1 MKEINVRKIE
11 DAIASMC
18 SEIAVVYNR
27 PIRRALEK
35 AKEAETGERASAVME
50 MLIENA
56 EIAEKENIPICQD
69 TGMAIVFLKIGQEVH
84 LCGGSLNE
92 AVNRG
97 VERGYGENY
106 LRASVVADP
115 LYERKNTKTNT
126 PAVIYTEVTE
136 GEEVEIEIM
145 AKGFGSENKSAVKM
159 LTPADGEKGVIDFV
173 VETVKNA
180 GPNACPP
187 FVIGVGIGGTFDYCA
202 VLSKKALL
210 RNADEHN
217 PDEKFAKLEEV
228 LLNEINALNIG
239 PMGFHGKTTALA
251 VQIEQAPTHIA
262 GMPVAVNVCCH
273 VCRHAKAVIR

>member
-35 AKEAETGERASAVME
+35 AKETETGERASAVME

-126 PAVIYTEVTE
+126 PAVIYTEITE

-210 RNADEHN
+210 RNVDEHN

>member
-1 MKEINVRKIE
+1 MKEISVRKIE

-18 SEIAVVYNR
+18 GEIAVVYNSG
-27 PIRRALEK
+27 IRNALLA
-35 AKEAETGERASAVME
+35 AKEAETTEKASAVMDI
-50 MLIENA
+50 LIQNA
-56 EIAEKENIPICQD
+56 EIAEKERIPICQD
-69 TGMAIVFLKIGQEVH
+69 TGMAIVFLKIGQDVH
-84 LCGGSLNE
+84 LTDGSLNE

-97 VERGYGENY
+97 VERGYTDNL

-126 PAVIYTEVTE
+126 PAVIYTEITD
-136 GEEVEIEIM
+136 GEKVEVEIM

-159 LTPADGEKGVIDFV
+159 LTMADGEKGVIDFV
-173 VETVKNA
+173 CDTVEKA

-202 VLSKKALL
+202 LLSKKALL
-210 RNADEHN
+210 REAGTHHS
-217 PDEKFAKLEEV
+217 DEKFAGLEEK
-228 LLNEINALNIG
+228 LLERINELNIG

-251 VQIEQAPTHIA
+251 VNVEEAPTHIA

-273 VCRHAKAVIR
+273 VCRHAKAVIE

>member
-1 MKEINVRKIE
+1 M
-11 DAIASMC
+11 
-18 SEIAVVYNR
+18 
-27 PIRRALEK
+27 
-35 AKEAETGERASAVME
+35 
-50 MLIENA
+50 
-56 EIAEKENIPICQD
+56 
-69 TGMAIVFLKIGQEVH
+69 
-84 LCGGSLNE
+84 
-92 AVNRG
+92 
-97 VERGYGENY
+97 
-106 LRASVVADP
+106 
-115 LYERKNTKTNT
+115 
-126 PAVIYTEVTE
+126 IYTEITE

-210 RNADEHN
+210 RNVDEHN

>member
-180 GPNACPP
+180 GPNAWPP

>member
-35 AKEAETGERASAVME
+35 AKKAETGERASAVME

-126 PAVIYTEVTE
+126 PAVIYTEITE

-273 VCRHAKAVIR
+273 VCRHAKAEIR

>member
-126 PAVIYTEVTE
+126 PAVIYTEITE

-202 VLSKKALL
+202 VLSKKVLL
-210 RNADEHN
+210 RNVDEHN

-273 VCRHAKAVIR
+273 VCRHAKAVIK

>member
-126 PAVIYTEVTE
+126 PAVIYTEITE

-262 GMPVAVNVCCH
+262 GMPVAVNVSCH

>member
-1 MKEINVRKIE
+1 MKEISVRKIE

-18 SEIAVVYNR
+18 GEIAVVYNSG
-27 PIRRALEK
+27 IRNALLA
-35 AKEAETGERASAVME
+35 AKEAETTEKASAVMDI
-50 MLIENA
+50 LIQNA
-56 EIAEKENIPICQD
+56 EIAEKERIPICQD
-69 TGMAIVFLKIGQEVH
+69 TGMAIVFLKIGQDVH
-84 LCGGSLNE
+84 LTDGSLNE

-97 VERGYGENY
+97 VERGYTDNL

-126 PAVIYTEVTE
+126 PAVIYTEITD
-136 GEEVEIEIM
+136 GEKVEVEIM

-159 LTPADGEKGVIDFV
+159 LTMADGEKGVIDFV
-173 VETVKNA
+173 CDTVEKA

-202 VLSKKALL
+202 LLSKKALL
-210 RNADEHN
+210 REAGTHHS
-217 PDEKFAKLEEV
+217 DEKFAKLEEK
-228 LLNEINALNIG
+228 LLERINELNIG

-251 VQIEQAPTHIA
+251 VNVEEAPTHIA

-273 VCRHAKAVIR
+273 VCRHAKAVIE

>member
-126 PAVIYTEVTE
+126 PAVIYTEITE

-202 VLSKKALL
+202 VLSKKELL
-210 RNADEHN
+210 RNVDEHN

>member
-126 PAVIYTEVTE
+126 PAVIYTEITE

-210 RNADEHN
+210 RNVDEHN
-217 PDEKFAKLEEV
+217 PDEKFAKLEGV

>member
-145 AKGFGSENKSAVKM
+145 AKGFGSENKSKTKM
-159 LTPADGEKGVIDFV
+159 LTPADGVEGVKKFV
-173 VETVKNA
+173 LDAIREA

-187 FVIGVGIGGTFDYCA
+187 MVVGVGVGGTFDSCA
-202 VLSKKALL
+202 VMAKKALL
-210 RNADEHN
+210 RPISQSK
-217 PDEKFAKLEEV
+217 PDERYRQLEDE
-228 LLNEINALNIG
+228 LLEAANELNVG
-239 PMGFHGKTTALA
+239 PMGQHVKTTA
-251 VQIEQAPTHIA
+251 VKIQVEHFPTHIA
-262 GMPVAVNVCCH
+262 GLPCAVNICCH
-273 VCRHAKAVIR
+273 VCRHARMVI

>member
-1 MKEINVRKIE
+1 MKEIDVRKIE

-35 AKEAETGERASAVME
+35 AKETETGERASAVME

-126 PAVIYTEVTE
+126 PAVIYTEITD

-210 RNADEHN
+210 RNVDEHN
-217 PDEKFAKLEEV
+217 PDEKFANLEKV

>member
-126 PAVIYTEVTE
+126 PAVIYTEITE

-210 RNADEHN
+210 RNVDEHN

>member
-115 LYERKNTKTNT
+115 LYERRNTKTNT
-126 PAVIYTEVTE
+126 PAVIYTEITE

-210 RNADEHN
+210 RNVDEHN

>member
-126 PAVIYTEVTE
+126 PAVIYTEITE

-145 AKGFGSENKSAVKM
+145 AKGFGSENKSAVEM

>member
-69 TGMAIVFLKIGQEVH
+69 TGMAIVLLKIGQEVH

-126 PAVIYTEVTE
+126 PAVIYTEITE

-210 RNADEHN
+210 RNVDEHN

>member
-1 MKEINVRKIE
+1 MKEISVRKIE

-18 SEIAVVYNR
+18 GEIAVVYNSG
-27 PIRRALEK
+27 IRNALLA
-35 AKEAETGERASAVME
+35 AKEAETTEKASAVMDI
-50 MLIENA
+50 LIQNA
-56 EIAEKENIPICQD
+56 EIAEKERIPICQD
-69 TGMAIVFLKIGQEVH
+69 TGMAIVFLKIGQDVH
-84 LCGGSLNE
+84 LTDGSLNE

-97 VERGYGENY
+97 VERGYTDNL

-126 PAVIYTEVTE
+126 PAVIYTEITD
-136 GEEVEIEIM
+136 GEKVEVEIM

-159 LTPADGEKGVIDFV
+159 LTMADGEKGVIDFV
-173 VETVKNA
+173 CDTVEKA

-202 VLSKKALL
+202 LLSKKALL
-210 RNADEHN
+210 REAGTHHS
-217 PDEKFAKLEEV
+217 DEKFAELEEK
-228 LLNEINALNIG
+228 LLERINELNIG

-251 VQIEQAPTHIA
+251 VNVEEAPTHIA

-273 VCRHAKAVIR
+273 VCRHAKAVIE

>member
-115 LYERKNTKTNT
+115 LYERRNTKTNT
-126 PAVIYTEVTE
+126 PAVIYTEITE

-228 LLNEINALNIG
+228 LLNKINALNIG

>member
-126 PAVIYTEVTE
+126 PAVIYTEITE

-228 LLNEINALNIG
+228 LLNKINALNIG

>member
-126 PAVIYTEVTE
+126 PAVIYTEITE

-210 RNADEHN
+210 GNADEHN

>member
-126 PAVIYTEVTE
+126 PAVIYTEITE

>member
-1 MKEINVRKIE
+1 
-11 DAIASMC
+11 
-18 SEIAVVYNR
+18 
-27 PIRRALEK
+27 
-35 AKEAETGERASAVME
+35 
-50 MLIENA
+50 
-56 EIAEKENIPICQD
+56 
-69 TGMAIVFLKIGQEVH
+69 MAIVFLKIGQEVH

-126 PAVIYTEVTE
+126 PAVIYTEITD

-228 LLNEINALNIG
+228 LLNKINALNIG

>member
-1 MKEINVRKIE
+1 MKEISVRKIE

-18 SEIAVVYNR
+18 GEIAVVYNSG
-27 PIRRALEK
+27 IRNALLA
-35 AKEAETGERASAVME
+35 AKEAETTEKASAVMDI
-50 MLIENA
+50 LIQNA
-56 EIAEKENIPICQD
+56 EIAEKERIPICQD
-69 TGMAIVFLKIGQEVH
+69 TGMAIVFLKIGQDVH
-84 LCGGSLNE
+84 LTDGSLNE

-97 VERGYGENY
+97 VERGYTDNL

-126 PAVIYTEVTE
+126 PAVIYTEITD
-136 GEEVEIEIM
+136 GEKVEVEIM

-159 LTPADGEKGVIDFV
+159 LTMADGEKGVIDFV
-173 VETVKNA
+173 CDTVEKA

-202 VLSKKALL
+202 LLSKKALL
-210 RNADEHN
+210 REAGTHHSN
-217 PDEKFAKLEEV
+217 EKFAELEEK
-228 LLNEINALNIG
+228 LLERINELNIG

-251 VQIEQAPTHIA
+251 VNVEEAPTHIA

-273 VCRHAKAVIR
+273 VCRHAKAVIE

>member
-1 MKEINVRKIE
+1 MKEINVRNIE

-115 LYERKNTKTNT
+115 LYERRNTKTNT
-126 PAVIYTEVTE
+126 PAVIYTEITE

-210 RNADEHN
+210 RNVDEHN

-273 VCRHAKAVIR
+273 VCRHAKAVIE